1 MCGTTVHIYTQFKS
15 SGPLLV
21 DLAELAL
28 QVCNQFLDALR
39 GVRVCRNLPGELAVP
54 QDLHFEF
61 NAYVLGHGIPTV
73 FLIRQRNRVFV
84 HLDELESR
92 PPRTE
97 HLNERTSLG
106 RSKAG
111 GLQPLAHQ
119 RAGLC
124 LPGFAQD
131 ILPRRP
137 RFHGFC
143 FLAQPDCFRREAI
156 FKNVG
161 LF

>member
-1 MCGTTVHIYTQFKS
+1 VGES
-15 SGPLLV
+15 LLLV
-21 DLAELAL
+21 DLAEIAL

-39 GVRVCRNLPGELAVP
+39 DVRVCRNLPGKFAVP

-61 NAYVLGHGIPTV
+61 NALVLGHGIPTV

-92 PPRTE
+92 ESTLADGSQ

-106 RSKAG
+106 RSKTG
-111 GLQPLAHQ
+111 GLQLLAHE

-124 LPGFAQD
+124 LPSFAQD

-137 RFHGFC
+137 SFC
-143 FLAQPDCFRREAI
+143 AQPGDLITDRSRELDGDSGI
-156 FKNVG
+156 MRF
-161 LF
+161 